1 MSQELN
7 EIVED
12 VPGPLPSDLPLLA
25 VTDAVIF
32 PGVIFP
38 YVIND
43 ARQIKMVHNVL
54 GGNRMMAV
62 FLKKEDGEDGN
73 RLFPTGTAVQV
84 LKMFSVP
91 DGSMGLLLQGIRRV
105 VFKGIAGRSPWVRVR
120 LEAVEEDKRQSLRTE
135 SYRKELLRS
144 FDDYSSQNSWISDD
158 LKQSIHSVTDP
169 GQLGDLVCANLNFSV
184 EDRQKVLEE
193 TSNSARLKTVLEL
206 IHKELKLT
214 ELSRKI
220 QDEMNRNMEE
230 SQKEHYLREQMKVIR
245 KELGDDDDAAVELE
259 ELRQLIA
266 KGHLPEHVFQAAE
279 RELKRLGRMSPS
291 SSEFTVSRTY
301 LDWLCNMPWGASQ
314 KENTDLKR
322 AARVLDS
329 DHYGLEKVKE
339 RILEFLAVRKLTES
353 SHGPILCFAGPPG
366 VGKTSLGQSIARA
379 LGRKFIR
386 IALGGV
392 HDESEIRGHRRTYV
406 GSLPGR
412 IVQKLREVGTM
423 NPVFMLDEIDK
434 MSSDVKGDPAS
445 AMLEVLDP
453 AQNDKFQDHYLNL
466 TIDLSQVMFIAT
478 ANELDRVP
486 GPLRDRMEVIHLPG
500 YLMNEKLEI
509 ARQYLVPRQI
519 TGCGI
524 NRKHANFQLDG
535 LRTIVEEYTREA
547 GVRKLEQRIGSVC
560 RKIARKVAEGEDV
573 KARINS
579 AKAREILGPDRVIP
593 EVANRIPEVGVSTG
607 LAWSPVGGAILFI
620 ESTLMP
626 GKGVLKLTGSLGEV
640 MRESAELA
648 LSYIRANAADLGI
661 ASSLFTEKDVHIHFP
676 EGATP
681 KDGPSAG
688 ITIVTSLVSLMTG
701 CPVRHDLAM
710 TGEVS
715 LRGRVLAIGGLRE
728 KVMAAHRAGV
738 KTILA
743 PRDNGKDLAE
753 IPAEVRENLDIIL
766 VDHIDEV
773 LAMALAGNPEQVH
786 AALVN

>member
-392 HDESEIRGHRRTYV
+392 HDESEIRGHRRT
-406 GSLPGR
+406 
-412 IVQKLREVGTM
+412 
-423 NPVFMLDEIDK
+423 
-434 MSSDVKGDPAS
+434 
-445 AMLEVLDP
+445 
-453 AQNDKFQDHYLNL
+453 
-466 TIDLSQVMFIAT
+466 
-478 ANELDRVP
+478 
-486 GPLRDRMEVIHLPG
+486 
-500 YLMNEKLEI
+500 
-509 ARQYLVPRQI
+509 
-519 TGCGI
+519 
-524 NRKHANFQLDG
+524 
-535 LRTIVEEYTREA
+535 
-547 GVRKLEQRIGSVC
+547 
-560 RKIARKVAEGEDV
+560 
-573 KARINS
+573 
-579 AKAREILGPDRVIP
+579 
-593 EVANRIPEVGVSTG
+593 
-607 LAWSPVGGAILFI
+607 
-620 ESTLMP
+620 
-626 GKGVLKLTGSLGEV
+626 
-640 MRESAELA
+640 
-648 LSYIRANAADLGI
+648 
-661 ASSLFTEKDVHIHFP
+661 
-676 EGATP
+676 
-681 KDGPSAG
+681 
-688 ITIVTSLVSLMTG
+688 
-701 CPVRHDLAM
+701 
-710 TGEVS
+710 
-715 LRGRVLAIGGLRE
+715 
-728 KVMAAHRAGV
+728 
-738 KTILA
+738 
-743 PRDNGKDLAE
+743 
-753 IPAEVRENLDIIL
+753 
-766 VDHIDEV
+766 
-773 LAMALAGNPEQVH
+773 
-786 AALVN
+786 